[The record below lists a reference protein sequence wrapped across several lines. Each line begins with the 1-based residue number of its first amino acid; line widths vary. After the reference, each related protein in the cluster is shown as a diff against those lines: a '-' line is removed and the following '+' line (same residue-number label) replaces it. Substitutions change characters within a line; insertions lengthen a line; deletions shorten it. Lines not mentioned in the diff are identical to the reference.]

1 MAHSAAA
8 LKNEEDHCKLNQK
21 GEGEVGKVWGEYLRQ
36 EGGEKRPKNEN
47 EIKIKPV
54 LLGPILLP
62 LKVMDAFFSLQLGQ
76 DGASALVFFCF

>member
-36 EGGEKRPKNEN
+36 GGKKRPKNEN

-54 LLGPILLP
+54 LLGPILLL
-62 LKVMDAFFSLQLGQ
+62 LKVMDVFFSLQLGQ
-76 DGASALVFFCF
+76 DGASALVFCF